1 MVYFP
6 SYLNASMPLA
16 PPVSSV
22 VLPSVHGSVQ
32 ARGEA
37 PPADRHPEDVA
48 PVPSHD
54 EGAGVYVKEL

>member
-1 MVYFP
+1 
-6 SYLNASMPLA
+6 MPLA
-16 PPVSSV
+16 PPGSSV
-22 VLPSVHGSVQ
+22 VLPPVHGSVQ